1 MIVVKPA
8 VLLLLPLLLAVIGTD
23 AAPCTRECARLTKM
37 LPTKDVHKIL
47 GDWVMVWSVS
57 DTQQGSD
64 RLGNL
69 SSSYIRFQL
78 LPDNKTIMFNKR
90 SMLLD
95 MLCSKY
101 DFNISLNFDPSE
113 YHTLHIISALGEN
126 FFYESCSDCLALVYR
141 GKMANTSKVGRF
153 LFIFWREG
161 HHRDVELLKA
171 AHSDHKKL
179 AECLGFPHD
188 KPFSYDGATGSCH
201 LKSSPAAQPEHS

>member
-1 MIVVKPA
+1 MIVVKRA

-23 AAPCTRECARLTKM
+23 AAPCTRDCARLTKM
-37 LPTKDVHKIL
+37 LSTKDLHKIL
-47 GDWVMVWSVS
+47 GEWVLVWSVS
-57 DTQQGSD
+57 DTQQVSD

-69 SSSYIRFQL
+69 SSSYIKLQL
-78 LPDNKTIMFNKR
+78 LPDNKTIMYNER
-90 SMLLD
+90 YMLLD
-95 MLCSKY
+95 MLCSKL

-113 YHTLHIISALGEN
+113 YHTLHIMSALAEN
-126 FFYESCSDCLALVYR
+126 FIYESCSDCLAVLYR

-153 LFIFWREG
+153 LFIYKREG

-188 KPFSYDGATGSCH
+188 KTFSYDGATGSCH